1 MVDEILLDSDG
12 RIEYY
17 TDPVDQEDQLQDDQE
32 DQLQDDQEDQ
42 LQDDQEDQL
51 QDDFVQTVQEDQY
64 LQLLKSID
72 NKLGDLEND
81 NIGNTKT
88 FQDAVVSSGNDIV
101 GLSDNSTVVI
111 SDNIIEKPI
120 NNYNTTESFLLFIV
134 ISIVIGCLAFIIKR
148 SVFRWN

>member
-17 TDPVDQEDQLQDDQE
+17 TDPVGDEDHVQVDQEGPVQADQEDP
-32 DQLQDDQEDQ
+32 
-42 LQDDQEDQL
+42 
-51 QDDFVQTVQEDQY
+51 VQADQEDQY

-72 NKLGDLEND
+72 DKLVGMEND
-81 NIGNTKT
+81 NIRDSKT

-101 GLSDNSTVVI
+101 GISDNSIVAV
-111 SDNIIEKPI
+111 SDNIIDKPI
-120 NNYNTTESFLLFIV
+120 NSYNTTESLLLFIV